1 MFSKSTFLEIGHQN
15 YDKKIELELELF
27 LTWAHLKGNVQR
39 QKNMGGV
46 AALPPRKFSCLRKVF
61 AHCYLIN
68 LFFDPFV
75 LYAWKMCRCPG
86 KFADYL

>member
-1 MFSKSTFLEIGHQN
+1 MIYESTFLEIGHQN

-61 AHCYLIN
+61 AHCYLIY
-68 LFFDPFV
+68 LFYDPFV
-75 LYAWKMCRCPG
+75 VYAWKMCR
-86 KFADYL
+86 